1 MKRLSLWIVVMLICS
16 RSEASDTHQ
25 ALPQLNHKIRT
36 ICTGSWEDG
45 CISCRHSLHC
55 LGRVSVQSACSD
67 LEHLMST
74 GVYRDQDVNATH
86 GRGRQNVPAC
96 GNSEAT

>member
-16 RSEASDTHQ
+16 HSEAADTHQ
-25 ALPQLNHKIRT
+25 ALPQLNHKSWT

-45 CISCRHSLHC
+45 CISFRHSQHC
-55 LGRVSVQSACSD
+55 LGRDV
-67 LEHLMST
+67 EHLMST
-74 GVYRDQDVNATH
+74 GVYRNQDVNATH
-86 GRGRQNVPAC
+86 GRGRKNVPAC